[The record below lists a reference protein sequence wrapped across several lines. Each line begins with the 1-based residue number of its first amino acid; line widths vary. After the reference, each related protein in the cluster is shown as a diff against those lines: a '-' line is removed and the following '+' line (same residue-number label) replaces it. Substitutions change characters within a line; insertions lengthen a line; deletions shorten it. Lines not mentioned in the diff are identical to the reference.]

1 MSLKSSVGK
10 CQYNCIT
17 SLYAIERCLRN
28 RRACLARMRFPAL
41 DERLQAFA
49 QSSDWFIEL
58 FMSRLI
64 VVEKVMTKFYGVQ
77 QIKKYVPTIINVVRE
92 RKYTVNPV
100 V

>member
-1 MSLKSSVGK
+1 
-10 CQYNCIT
+10 
-17 SLYAIERCLRN
+17 
-28 RRACLARMRFPAL
+28 MRFPAL